1 VHQKLEDYVRSL
13 GLDAYLVGGAVRDE
27 LLGLDSKDADYLVP
41 GVDHAQLRA
50 ALEPHGRIE
59 DLEVAGQLVGVRLWP
74 RDKELRRIARTG
86 IEFAPPRRERSTG
99 PGRHDF
105 EIVVDADATV
115 EDDLGR
121 RDFTINAIARR
132 LEDGDVV
139 DPFDGAGDLGDRVL
153 RTVSPHSFAEDPL
166 RIVRGLRF
174 VSQLDLSP
182 DETTLQQMADE
193 AVSIRLVSAERIGG
207 GLHAD
212 GLGELSKLLLGAR
225 PGKALRIARDTGV
238 LVALI
243 PEFGRAIDYEQTSA
257 RQNRPLDEHIFAV
270 VQNAADASTPLE
282 VRLGALFHDLG
293 KPQADETDS
302 NHPGQ
307 PEANHADVG
316 ARITDEVLERLR
328 YPTRVRRYVVDLVR
342 AHAFPLDDIDELF
355 ARRFLQAHGEKL
367 AFDLAAHKLAD
378 LGAKQAAPQEVE
390 AAQRLRRLLEQE
402 RSNPHR
408 LTDLVVDGADLLELG
423 YRQGPRVGAA
433 LNQLLDDVVL
443 DPRRNKRDW
452 LLERAKELM
461 LA

>member
-41 GVDHAQLRA
+41 GVDHAQLRT
-50 ALEPHGRIE
+50 ALQPHGRIE

-74 RDKELRRIARTG
+74 RDKELRKIARGG

-105 EIVVDADATV
+105 EIVVDANATV
-115 EDDLGR
+115 EDDLSR

-132 LEDGDVV
+132 LEDGDVI

-153 RTVSPHSFAEDPL
+153 RTVSENSFAEDPL

-182 DETTLQQMADE
+182 DETTLQQMVDE

-212 GLGELSKLLLGAR
+212 GMGELSKLLLGAR

-243 PEFGRAIDYEQTSA
+243 PEFARAIDYEQTSS
-257 RQNRPLDEHIFAV
+257 RQNRPLDEHVFAV
-270 VQNAADASTPLE
+270 VQNAADAGASLE

-293 KPQADETDS
+293 KPEADES
-302 NHPGQ
+302 G
-307 PEANHADVG
+307 ANHAEIG
-316 ARITDEVLERLR
+316 ARITDEVLDRLR
-328 YPTRVRRYVVDLVR
+328 YPTRVRRYVVDLVT

-355 ARRFLQAHGEKL
+355 ARRFLQAHGDRL
-367 AFDLAAHKLAD
+367 AFDLVAHKLAD
-378 LGAKQAAPQEVE
+378 LGAKQVPPEEAE

-408 LTDLVVDGADLLELG
+408 LTDLSVDGSDLLELG

-443 DPRRNKRDW
+443 DPRRNTREW
-452 LLERAKELM
+452 LLERAKELID
-461 LA
+461 A